1 MGNLLKIQVVRYVD
15 DRGHRVPKGTPGAR
29 RLKEKSAKWYGQ
41 YNDADGRRRRV
52 PLCTDKAAARQMLAE
67 LERSVVR
74 GKVGL
79 VDPYEKHRAAPIDEH
94 VASYRAHLQNN
105 ESVSPKHL
113 KETIRRLRYV
123 LDGCGILKLSDLRL
137 DGLEQVLN
145 RLAQGGA
152 RGNLKEGASARTRN
166 LYLASARAFIRWCL
180 DSGRIEKDPLVQ
192 TRAVGDRTRKRKS
205 HHLAATG
212 ETRRKRRAMTE
223 AELVRLLD
231 VARERPLRE
240 AMTIRTGKRRGQ
252 VAGSVR
258 PDVRERLERL
268 GLERSLIY
276 KTMVLTGLR
285 RGELAD
291 LRACDLELTT
301 PLPRINLPADVAKN
315 RKAAQLLLRDDLATE
330 LANWLK
336 TTRRSGVDTV
346 FRVPVELVKILKRDL
361 KLAGIAYRDEQGR
374 TLDVH
379 ALRHTTATFLSRA
392 KVPPAVAQRI
402 MRHSDI
408 KLTLQV
414 YTDVQ
419 QLDEAEALVALPT
432 LGGRDDS
439 PGPER

>member
-15 DRGHRVPKGTPGAR
+15 DQGHRVPKGTPGAR
-29 RLKEKSAKWYGQ
+29 RMKEKSAKWYGQ
-41 YNDADGRRRRV
+41 FNDADGKRRRV

-67 LERSVVR
+67 LERNVVR
-74 GKVGL
+74 GRVGL
-79 VDPYEKHRAAPIDEH
+79 VDPYEKHRTAPIADH
-94 VASYRAHLQNN
+94 VDSYRAHLENN
-105 ESVSPKHL
+105 EGVSPKHL
-113 KETIRRLRYV
+113 KETIRRLRYI
-123 LDGCGILKLSDLRL
+123 LDGCGVLKLSDLRL

-145 RLAQGGA
+145 KLAQGGA
-152 RGNLKEGASARTRN
+152 RGKLKAGASARTRN
-166 LYLASARAFIRWCL
+166 LYLASSRAFIRWCV
-180 DSGRIEKDPLVQ
+180 DSGRMEKDPLTQVPG
-192 TRAVGDRTRKRKS
+192 AGDRTRKRKS

-240 AMTIRTGKRRGQ
+240 ARTIRTGKRRGQ

-258 PDVRERLERL
+258 PEVQERLERL
-268 GLERSLIY
+268 GLERSLMY

-291 LRACDLELTT
+291 LRVCDLDLTG
-301 PLPRINLPADVAKN
+301 PMPRINLPVDAAKN
-315 RKAAQLLLRDDLATE
+315 RKAAQLLLRGDLAAE
-330 LANWLK
+330 LVDWLK
-336 TTRRSGVDTV
+336 ATAKAGVDAL

-361 KLAGIAYRDEQGR
+361 RLAGIPYRDDQCR

-392 KVPPAVAQRI
+392 NVPPAVAQRI

-419 QLDEAEALVALPT
+419 RVDETIAIAALPR
-432 LGGRDDS
+432 LRS
-439 PGPER
+439 PLEDEG